1 VNPTRMFKPILL
13 PAVLV
18 VAALAAPAAQAGL
31 LVTSAQSCDAQQLT
45 KPFSR
50 FGDNAL
56 YTPVPGGSFESGS
69 PSWTLTGGA
78 RVVSGNESYSVRSGA
93 DSKSLYLPAGAT
105 ATSRSICVGLGE
117 PTLRWFGK
125 QNGGLLSTVTSTMTV
140 EVLFE
145 TSLGQVLALPIGAG
159 ALNTGWSPS
168 LPAPVVA
175 NLLPLLP
182 NSKTAVAFRF
192 RAVTGNWNVDD
203 AYVDPYRSW

>member
-1 VNPTRMFKPILL
+1 
-13 PAVLV
+13 
-18 VAALAAPAAQAGL
+18 
-31 LVTSAQSCDAQQLT
+31 VTSAQSCDVQQLSQ
-45 KPFSR
+45 PFSK
-50 FGDNAL
+50 FGDNAA
-56 YTPVPGGSFESGS
+56 YTPVPGGSFESGA
-69 PSWTLTGGA
+69 PAWTFTGGG
-78 RVVSGNESYSVRSGA
+78 RVASGNESYSVRSAG

-125 QNGGLLSTVTSTMTV
+125 QNGGLLSTVTSAMTV

-145 TSLGQVLALPIGAG
+145 DSLGQVLAVPIGAG
-159 ALNTGWSPS
+159 ALNSGWSPS

-182 NSKTAVAFRF
+182 NNKTAVAFRF

-203 AYVDPYRSW
+203 VYVDPYRYW